1 MIAQRYNCQQSRYM
15 SYEVIGE
22 VSSFNW
28 PLFEHEFRRLLGT
41 F

>member
-1 MIAQRYNCQQSRYM
+1 M